1 VLAGGPAHGY
11 AVAQRLARDGDLGR
25 VWTLSRPMT
34 YRSLA
39 QLEGRGLVRRAG
51 PAGEGA
57 RRRAVVELTPAGRR
71 AIDRWLD
78 EPVEH
83 LRDLRS
89 ELLLKVLLARALG
102 RTPQVLLERQRAMAD
117 RVEEQL
123 RAELAERAPG
133 DPVLLWR
140 LEVVHALRRVI
151 QQLV

>member
-1 VLAGGPAHGY
+1 
-11 AVAQRLARDGDLGR
+11 
-25 VWTLSRPMT
+25 
-34 YRSLA
+34 
-39 QLEGRGLVRRAG
+39 
-51 PAGEGA
+51 
-57 RRRAVVELTPAGRR
+57 VELTPAGRR

-89 ELLLKVLLARALG
+89 ELLLKLLLARALG

-123 RAELAERAPG
+123 RAEQAERAPG